1 MGFNLHAMPNSLW
14 NKGTYIVV
22 EYSLYNIDIHNH
34 VLVKKINETTRTSTM
49 IFIKYIR

>member
-1 MGFNLHAMPNSLW
+1 MQCQTAY
-14 NKGTYIVV
+14 GTKVHILLLNIVFIG
-22 EYSLYNIDIHNH
+22 NIDIHNH